1 MFVESVMKWMERKVD
16 QDVMDEDIGETWI
29 EVKRRPRTRGTK
41 ACQRRSEN
49 FDRWFRSSSRC
60 TGRKTFLLMV
70 SPSDKVDDV
79 MKRIRNNEMSSR
91 SDVYMTCEG
100 RVLRWIGELRS
111 SGVSDGCTVQI
122 PNKMRCGG
130 KR

>member
-1 MFVESVMKWMERKVD
+1 
-16 QDVMDEDIGETWI
+16 
-29 EVKRRPRTRGTK
+29 
-41 ACQRRSEN
+41 
-49 FDRWFRSSSRC
+49 
-60 TGRKTFLLMV
+60 MV